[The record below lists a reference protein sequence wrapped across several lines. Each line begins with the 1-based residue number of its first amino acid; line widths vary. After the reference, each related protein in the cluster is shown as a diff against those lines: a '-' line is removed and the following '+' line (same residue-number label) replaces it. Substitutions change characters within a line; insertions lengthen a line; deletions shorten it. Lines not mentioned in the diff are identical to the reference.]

1 VGAGTL
7 LVDIEAPFRRLKG
20 AGPCEGGLS
29 FAGAI
34 PTRSD
39 STLAAVV
46 RGLSPGLR
54 GESGI
59 GGEWFLEAGPRRSPQ
74 KVLRLSQTKERRLN
88 EGRDMSEGV
97 IRKRGATSGCYSY
110 LLDNTTKLPYIPS
123 L

>member
-1 VGAGTL
+1 MGAGTE

-20 AGPCEGGLS
+20 PGPCEGGLS

-54 GESGI
+54 GEDAI
-59 GGEWFLEAGPRRSPQ
+59 GDEGFLEAAQVLRSPHAP
-74 KVLRLSQTKERRLN
+74 S
-88 EGRDMSEGV
+88 S
-97 IRKRGATSGCYSY
+97 ASSTS
-110 LLDNTTKLPYIPS
+110 S

>member
-1 VGAGTL
+1 MGAGTE

-20 AGPCEGGLS
+20 PGPCEGGLS

-59 GGEWFLEAGPRRSPQ
+59 GGEWFLEAGPRAKAVSSESPQ
-74 KVLRLSQTKERRLN
+74 AISNQRT
-88 EGRDMSEGV
+88 
-97 IRKRGATSGCYSY
+97 A
-110 LLDNTTKLPYIPS
+110 P
-123 L
+123 

>member
-1 VGAGTL
+1 MGAGTR

-54 GESGI
+54 GEDAI
-59 GGEWFLEAGPRRSPQ
+59 GAEAACFLEARSQEVLMPQ
-74 KVLRLSQTKERRLN
+74 
-88 EGRDMSEGV
+88 
-97 IRKRGATSGCYSY
+97 
-110 LLDNTTKLPYIPS
+110 
-123 L
+123 